1 MVLVVGNV
9 AFLGRN
15 CAPALDYRDPNV
27 NRPRDEMSELAARLA
42 EHQRQEIAALERSV
56 AIYRGLADKYER
68 KLAETRAIHERSER
82 E

>member
-15 CAPALDYRDPNV
+15 SAPARNYRDHNV
-27 NRPRDEMSELAARLA
+27 NCLRDQMSELAARLA
-42 EHQRQEIAALERSV
+42 AYQRREIASLERS
-56 AIYRGLADKYER
+56 AMIYRGLADEYEQR
-68 KLAETRAIHERSER
+68 LAEARAIYERSER